1 MFEPMYVYT
10 IIKKGEII
18 LALPSSQYGA
28 ISYELNALY
37 TQGFIYCCEI
47 TAPVPVR
54 AVEIFKENEKLEINQ
69 LKQEIYRLQA
79 ALNEAQRENQN
90 LRNNPSWS
98 HESSSS
104 VKYYEL
110 FGFSKFPQPDELKK
124 RYRSICQRL
133 HPDKGGDT
141 QLFQLI
147 QQAFAHLEK
156 TNSR

>member
-1 MFEPMYVYT
+1 MYVYT